1 MKPLAVYIHVPF
13 CPSKCGYCD
22 FNSYAMNGEI
32 IERTSRAIV
41 SEIRNSPHKGRP
53 AKTIFFGGGTPTFI
67 PVNQLLSI
75 YDEVIKTHP
84 PLENCEIT
92 SEANPGTVDRE
103 KFACMRKAGFNRIS
117 IGGQSFDK
125 NDLIRLERIHESD
138 DISRAVGG
146 AKDAGFEN
154 INLDLMFA
162 LPHQTMKAWE
172 SNLRKAIELQTQHLS
187 LYNLTIEPNT
197 KFYRLH
203 LRGQLQLPPESL
215 QAEMYEKT
223 LDMMNES
230 GFHHYEISNFAKPGF
245 ECKHNLCYWHGE
257 EYAGYGPGAVEQIY
271 NIRSTN
277 IKHPIRYCEAV
288 ENHLDLSCEKEI
300 LTEKEIRIEEIML
313 GLRLD
318 KGISISSARPNEQK
332 LEQIIRGGYAQRDDG
347 RIKLTRKG
355 KLFCNTVVLELI

>member
-67 PVNQLLSI
+67 PIKQLLSI
-75 YDEVIKTHP
+75 FDEVIKTHP
-84 PLENCEIT
+84 PQESCEIT

-103 KFACMRKAGFNRIS
+103 KFSEMRKAGFNRIS

-154 INLDLMFA
+154 INLDLMFG
-162 LPHQTMKAWE
+162 LPHQSMSAWQ
-172 SNLRKAIELQTQHLS
+172 SNLKKAIKLETTHLS

-197 KFYRLH
+197 KFYKLH
-203 LRGQLQLPPESL
+203 LRGQLHLPPESL

-223 LDMMNES
+223 LDMMNEI
-230 GFHHYEISNFAKPGF
+230 GFHHYEISNFAKLGF

-257 EYAGYGPGAVEQIY
+257 EYAGYGPGAVEQVN

-277 IKHPIRYCEAV
+277 IKHPIHYCEAV
-288 ENHLDLSCEKEI
+288 EHQHELSCEKEI

-318 KGISISSARPNEQK
+318 EGISLSSTRLDEQK
-332 LEQIIRGGYAQRDDG
+332 LEQIIRGGYVQKDDG

-355 KLFCNTVVLELI
+355 KLFCNSVVLELI

>member
-1 MKPLAVYIHVPF
+1 
-13 CPSKCGYCD
+13 
-22 FNSYAMNGEI
+22 MNGDI
-32 IERTSRAIV
+32 VERTSRAIV
-41 SEIRNSPHKGRP
+41 SEIRDSPHKGRL

-67 PVNQLLSI
+67 PIKQLLSI
-75 YDEVIKTHP
+75 FDEVIKTHP
-84 PLENCEIT
+84 PQESCEIT

-103 KFACMRKAGFNRIS
+103 KFSEMRKAGFNRIS

-154 INLDLMFA
+154 INLDLMFG
-162 LPHQTMKAWE
+162 LPNQTMSAWE
-172 SNLRKAIELQTQHLS
+172 LNLKKAIKLQTTHLS

-197 KFYRLH
+197 KFYKLH
-203 LRGQLQLPPESL
+203 LRGQLHLPPESL

-230 GFHHYEISNFAKPGF
+230 GFHHYEISNFAKLGF

-257 EYAGYGPGAVEQIY
+257 EYAGYGPGAVEQVN

-277 IKHPIRYCEAV
+277 IKHPIHYCEAV
-288 ENHLDLSCEKEI
+288 EHQHELSCEKEI

-318 KGISISSARPNEQK
+318 EGISLSSTRLDEQK
-332 LEQIIRGGYAQRDDG
+332 LEQIIRGGYVQKDDG

-355 KLFCNTVVLELI
+355 KLFCNSVVLELI